1 MERRYAADHN
11 HSNAA
16 ERTAPWLQIPSR
28 AVSVVEHPCLVKNI
42 DKGIRSLG
50 GPVKLSKG
58 LRSKLKPQ
66 PTAEGQD
73 ALPKV
78 ISVSLRPDDP
88 LAKRLLSTPVA
99 TNNLLLRVTLPKRTG
114 RKRKRGSSG
123 PFLADADVEAANE
136 KSPTPQNQTSH
147 ADAATLFRC
156 LQHNASKYHVSVVGV
171 IDETHRFRN
180 LPDIQYATSTSS
192 IMLKIRDKVLPLS
205 FAKLKSFDLNT
216 AAGPDLTKDV
226 GPSAEFL
233 QVQVA
238 HNYRFQQN
246 HYVKYKDDNGAVAEV
261 NLHKSL
267 AWSGYSIIKPNA
279 ENVPTGP
286 KSTLPAESDLT
297 PYVQELIRSIRG
309 ELEKRPIITRHLLY
323 NTLGWDKRDRLRQA
337 AVYCGYFFETGPWRE
352 ALIAWGVDPRKHAKY
367 RFHQTVSF
375 LSYKKTGTARHF
387 SRFDKHVQDL
397 AQWSAQDLR
406 QQHIFDGVHVS
417 RTGNLF
423 QFCDVTDPLIQRIL
437 NTKDIRTTPAPTAQG
452 WFHVG
457 TWAKATVVLKHKMNT
472 ILGGDKPDNSI
483 YERILAWPELWDDQ
497 TFFAQYTKEFH
508 DREAIRE
515 RGVEHTVMRHVRY
528 AARNPRYAF
537 ERLESQQGQ
546 PSGAEQQ
553 FEDMEEEVEIEEDM
567 TEVPERAEDIL
578 NEGEDDDSDDEVE
591 RMVDEEN
598 DEDDE
603 DEGLEEGIDG
613 VLEESMD
620 EDADGEWEIDDVP
633 PTFDFGLYN
642 TF

>member
-1 MERRYAADHN
+1 MDRRD
-11 HSNAA
+11 AA
-16 ERTAPWLQIPSR
+16 EHTAPWLQIPSR
-28 AVSVVEHPCLVKNI
+28 AVSVVEHPCLVNNV
-42 DKGIRSLG
+42 DKGIASLG
-50 GPVKLSKG
+50 GPVKLSKA
-58 LRSKLKPQ
+58 LRSKLEPQ
-66 PTAEGQD
+66 PTAQGQD
-73 ALPKV
+73 ALPNV

-99 TNNLLLRVTLPKRTG
+99 TSNLLLRVTVPKRTG

-123 PFLADADVEAANE
+123 PFLADADVGAA
-136 KSPTPQNQTSH
+136 KDKLPIPQHQKSH
-147 ADAATLFRC
+147 ADAATIFRS
-156 LQHNASKYHVSVVGV
+156 LQDNASKYDVSVAGV

-180 LPDIQYATSTSS
+180 LPDLQYAASTNS
-192 IMLKIRDKVLPLS
+192 IMLKIRDNVLPLS
-205 FAKLKSFDLNT
+205 FTKLKNFDLST

-279 ENVPTGP
+279 ENVPTAP
-286 KSTLPAESDLT
+286 KSNLPAESDLT

-352 ALIAWGVDPRKHAKY
+352 ALIVWGVDPRKDPKY
-367 RFHQTVSF
+367 RFYQTVSF

-387 SRFDKHVQDL
+387 SRFDKHVRDL

-437 NTKDIRTTPAPTAQG
+437 YTKDIRTAPAPTAQG
-452 WFHVG
+452 WFHIG

-472 ILGGDKPDNSI
+472 ILGGDTPDNSI

-508 DREAIRE
+508 DREAIRG
-515 RGVEHTVMRHVRY
+515 RGVEHTVMRNVRY

-537 ERLESQQGQ
+537 ERLEAQQSQ
-546 PSGAEQQ
+546 PPGAEDQS
-553 FEDMEEEVEIEEDM
+553 EDMEEVEIEEDM

-578 NEGEDDDSDDEVE
+578 NEGENEYDDSDDEVE
-591 RMVDEEN
+591 RMVDEED

-603 DEGLEEGIDG
+603 DDELEEGIDG
-613 VLEESMD
+613 VLEETMD

-633 PTFDFGLYN
+633 ATFGFGGLYD
-642 TF
+642 T